1 MASNEMKKAFLF
13 SCVILCLTVC
23 YAHAQIKW
31 DAAKFMPLSEVKPGR
46 QGKGYTVFSGTTV
59 EAFDFE
65 VVSVYYNRFPGLHI
79 VWAKRGTRQYKK

>member
-13 SCVILCLTVC
+13 SFVILCLTVC

-46 QGKGYTVFSGTTV
+46 QGKGYQNLHFSKLHALAWRCRKMLSACV
-59 EAFDFE
+59 MEL
-65 VVSVYYNRFPGLHI
+65 GLF
-79 VWAKRGTRQYKK
+79 